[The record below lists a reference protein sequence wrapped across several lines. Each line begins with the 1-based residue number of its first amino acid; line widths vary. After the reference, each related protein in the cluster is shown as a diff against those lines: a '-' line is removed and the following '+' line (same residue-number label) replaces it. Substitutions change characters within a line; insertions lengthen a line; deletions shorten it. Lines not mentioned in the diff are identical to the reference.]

1 MHQNT
6 WDCGGG
12 HHVLAV
18 VLLGQ
23 PVELL
28 VPARREVRRDHFFI
42 DLRVSRQ
49 LIEKGE
55 QLRVK
60 FDYLRGREDARILR
74 DQIKLVVQSRY
85 HFIVL
90 PVVFNGFNP
99 VVPDILTVIAT
110 HEIVKV
116 LLLELLLVRLHQPRS
131 FWALSILSISNVVV
145 VVGARVL
152 VLVVWHFVELFHCFE
167 AVLEEEVNPPR
178 IKVWLLLIIKCVTI
192 AEVRVASLLVQLAQK
207 VVSIFIS
214 DLFLKLDFTL
224 WSGRDV
230 RLIWKVGL
238 LSIISVWSRTRSVR
252 TVSIIVVSTPVLQS
266 LPSILGP
273 GISPLICR
281 ILCAS
286 VILIFTSWRLDSDVF
301 VFSTDG
307 RCIICLRLAPKS
319 SPENTSIRSEMIAA
333 NTKWGVG

>member
-1 MHQNT
+1 M
-6 WDCGGG
+6 
-12 HHVLAV
+12 AV

-131 FWALSILSISNVVV
+131 F
-145 VVGARVL
+145 
-152 VLVVWHFVELFHCFE
+152 
-167 AVLEEEVNPPR
+167 
-178 IKVWLLLIIKCVTI
+178 
-192 AEVRVASLLVQLAQK
+192 
-207 VVSIFIS
+207 
-214 DLFLKLDFTL
+214 
-224 WSGRDV
+224 
-230 RLIWKVGL
+230 
-238 LSIISVWSRTRSVR
+238 
-252 TVSIIVVSTPVLQS
+252 
-266 LPSILGP
+266 
-273 GISPLICR
+273 
-281 ILCAS
+281 
-286 VILIFTSWRLDSDVF
+286 
-301 VFSTDG
+301 
-307 RCIICLRLAPKS
+307 
-319 SPENTSIRSEMIAA
+319 
-333 NTKWGVG
+333 